1 MEFEGKVAV
10 ITGAASGIGRA
21 VAIDLARRNIRAMAL
36 VDMGEVI
43 DGVAA
48 EINTNARRQRAYPY
62 RNDYT
67 DGAFRASFFDSISS
81 RIGIVPICV
90 PMSGLMRD
98 DVLFRTDGVPGGAWM
113 CPA

>member
-48 EINTNARRQRAYPY
+48 EINANARRQIAYPY
-62 RNDYT
+62 RGERIPKAGWVGDAMQKGVDKLPTLDN
-67 DGAFRASFFDSISS
+67 S
-81 RIGIVPICV
+81 R
-90 PMSGLMRD
+90 
-98 DVLFRTDGVPGGAWM
+98 
-113 CPA
+113 

>member
-43 DGVAA
+43 EAVAA
-48 EINTNARRQRAYPY
+48 EINTKARRQIA
-62 RNDYT
+62 
-67 DGAFRASFFDSISS
+67 
-81 RIGIVPICV
+81 
-90 PMSGLMRD
+90 
-98 DVLFRTDGVPGGAWM
+98 
-113 CPA
+113 

>member
-48 EINTNARRQRAYPY
+48 EINTNARRQI
-62 RNDYT
+62 
-67 DGAFRASFFDSISS
+67 GRASC
-81 RIGIVPICV
+81 RERV
-90 PMSGLMRD
+90 
-98 DVLFRTDGVPGGAWM
+98 
-113 CPA
+113 